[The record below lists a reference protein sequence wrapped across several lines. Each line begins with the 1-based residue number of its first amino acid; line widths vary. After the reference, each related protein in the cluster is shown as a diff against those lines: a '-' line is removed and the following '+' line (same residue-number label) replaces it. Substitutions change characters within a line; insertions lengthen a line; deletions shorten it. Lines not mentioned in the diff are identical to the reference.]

1 MKRLEKIKTA
11 LRDVPDFPKP
21 GILFKDITP
30 ILNDPQLF
38 GDTINL
44 MAEAALGRK
53 IDFVAGIEARG
64 FIFGAALARK
74 LNCGFVPIRK
84 PGKLPYKI
92 YKEDYA
98 LEYGTDSIEVHQDA
112 FFKGAS
118 VYLADDLLA
127 TGGTASAAASLIQK
141 CGAEVSLIGFLIEL
155 AFLNGREKL
164 NEYPVKSLITF

>member
-1 MKRLEKIKTA
+1 MNRLENIKNA
-11 LRDVPDFPKP
+11 LRDIPDFPKP

-30 ILNDPQLF
+30 VLSHPQLF
-38 GDTINL
+38 GDAIDL
-44 MAEAALGRK
+44 MAETVEGQK

-74 LNCGFVPIRK
+74 INCGFVPIRK
-84 PGKLPYKI
+84 PGKLPYKTFREE
-92 YKEDYA
+92 YS
-98 LEYGTDSIEVHQDA
+98 LEYGTDSVEVHRDA

-127 TGGTASAAASLIQK
+127 TGGTAAAAAKLIKK

-155 AFLNGREKL
+155 SFLKGGEKL
-164 NEYPVKSLITF
+164 ISFPVKSLIRY

>member
-1 MKRLEKIKTA
+1 MSRLENIKNA

-30 ILNDPQLF
+30 ILSDPQLF
-38 GDTINL
+38 ADTIDL
-44 MAEAALGRK
+44 MAEMAQGKK

-84 PGKLPYKI
+84 PGKLPYKTF
-92 YKEDYA
+92 KEDYA

-127 TGGTASAAASLIQK
+127 TGGTAAAAANLIKK
-141 CGAEVSLIGFLIEL
+141 CGAEISLIGFLIEL
-155 AFLNGREKL
+155 AFLNGCEKL
-164 NEYPVKSLITF
+164 TSYSVKSLIRF

>member
-1 MKRLEKIKTA
+1 
-11 LRDVPDFPKP
+11 
-21 GILFKDITP
+21 
-30 ILNDPQLF
+30 
-38 GDTINL
+38 